1 MTNTSFTLEGHVLF
15 FSAAAKNVPEGTLEG
30 SSSFCRLLL
39 AARKAHRTMCQ
50 KVCRYHVHR
59 LDVLYYPV
67 VQEDVDVVCQGLKV
81 VLLFPRICEKKGEA
95 IF

>member
-1 MTNTSFTLEGHVLF
+1 MRLPERTVKQGVITITRIERSTCEVSNTSFKLRGDALF
-15 FSAAAKNVPEGTLEG
+15 FSTAAKNVPEGTLEC

-59 LDVLYYPV
+59 LDVL
-67 VQEDVDVVCQGLKV
+67 
-81 VLLFPRICEKKGEA
+81 
-95 IF
+95 